1 MYEYR
6 CILRRVIDG
15 DTIDVDIDLGFK
27 VFLQKE
33 RVRLYGINT
42 PESRTRNLAEKKLGL
57 ASKARL
63 KELLPKTFIV
73 RTEKDGKGKFGRIL
87 GIPLVEGVN
96 ICEQLIE
103 EGHARS
109 YFGYGPKEPWV

>member
-6 CILRRVIDG
+6 CILRRVVDG

-27 VFLQKE
+27 VWLRKE

-57 ASKARL
+57 LAKARL
-63 KELLPKTFIV
+63 KELLQKNFLIK
-73 RTEKDGKGKFGRIL
+73 TEKDSKGKFGRIL
-87 GIPLVEGVN
+87 GIPFVEGQN

-109 YFGYGPKEPWV
+109 YFGYGEKESWV